1 MKTIE
6 QLRSSPWTAW
16 LALLL
21 IALIVPLVLGGYLIT
36 ILTIVCIYAIACIGI
51 NLLFG
56 YTGLLSV
63 GHSAFLGIGA
73 YAFGLIAIRF
83 GLGFWP
89 SFCASIIISGIAGFL
104 IGIPA
109 LRLKGHY
116 FVLVTLAFAV
126 IINIIMMAWIELT
139 GGAAGLAG
147 APRPDPIPLPW
158 GDVIRFQSPLSMYYF
173 ILFFLVIIFVV
184 SYRLINSLV
193 GKTFIAIRD
202 DENLTQSLGINT
214 MSNKLVSFT
223 ISAIIAGIAG
233 ALFASYNTV
242 ISPDSASF
250 MKGVEIVA
258 YLIIGG
264 AGTLAGPLVGPL
276 IMIAIPEMLQM
287 VPEIRQLL
295 FGIILVLFIIFLPKG
310 IAGEVSFLTSRIKS
324 QPRNV

>member
-6 QLRSSPWTAW
+6 KLSSSPWMAW

-21 IALIVPLVLGGYLIT
+21 IALIVPMAMGGYLIT
-36 ILTIVCIYAIACIGI
+36 IITIVCIYAIVCIGL

-73 YAFGLIAIRF
+73 YAFGLIAIKF

-109 LRLKGHY
+109 LRLRGHY

-126 IINIIMMAWIELT
+126 IINIVIMAWIELT
-139 GGAAGLAG
+139 GGAGGLAG

-158 GDVIRFQSPLSMYYF
+158 GDVIRFHSPLSMYYF
-173 ILFFLVIIFVV
+173 ILFFLVIIFAV

-242 ISPDSASF
+242 ISPDSAGF
-250 MKGVEIVA
+250 MKGMEVVA
-258 YLIIGG
+258 YIIIGG

-276 IMIAIPEMLQM
+276 VMIAIPEMLQI
-287 VPEIRQLL
+287 VPEIRGLL
-295 FGIILVLFIIFLPKG
+295 FGIILVLFIIFLPRG
-310 IAGEVSFLTSRIKS
+310 VAGEVSLLISRIKS
-324 QPRNV
+324 QSKHT

>member
-6 QLRSSPWTAW
+6 KLSSSPWMAW
-16 LALLL
+16 LVLLL
-21 IALIVPLVLGGYLIT
+21 IALIVPMAMGGYLIT
-36 ILTIVCIYAIACIGI
+36 IITIVCIYAIVCIGL

-73 YAFGLIAIRF
+73 YAFGLIAIKF

-89 SFCASIIISGIAGFL
+89 SFCSSIIISGIAGFL

-109 LRLKGHY
+109 LRLRGHY

-126 IINIIMMAWIELT
+126 IINIVIMAWIELT
-139 GGAAGLAG
+139 GGAGGLAG

-158 GDVIRFQSPLSMYYF
+158 GDVIRFHSPLSMYYF
-173 ILFFLVIIFVV
+173 ILFFLVIIFAV

-242 ISPDSASF
+242 ISPDSAGF
-250 MKGVEIVA
+250 MKGMEVVA
-258 YLIIGG
+258 YIIIGG

-276 IMIAIPEMLQM
+276 VMIAIPEMLQI
-287 VPEIRQLL
+287 VPEIRGLL
-295 FGIILVLFIIFLPKG
+295 FGIILVLFIIFLPRG
-310 IAGEVSFLTSRIKS
+310 VAGEVSLLISRIKS
-324 QPRNV
+324 QSKHT